1 MLLNKRMYGTMSAY
15 YANGEDSI
23 LSITWKVFLSE
34 NIAHETLE
42 IPCKTAIKDESG
54 KLIK

>member
-1 MLLNKRMYGTMSAY
+1 MYGTMSAY